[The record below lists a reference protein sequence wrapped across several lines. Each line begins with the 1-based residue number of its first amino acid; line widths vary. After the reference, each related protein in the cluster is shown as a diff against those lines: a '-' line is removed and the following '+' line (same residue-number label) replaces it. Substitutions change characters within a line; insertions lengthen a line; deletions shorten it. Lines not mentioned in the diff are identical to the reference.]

1 MLVFMRLYD
10 SPLLTGPMP
19 LVCGMAGLEATGDLA
34 FTAALGFA
42 VVREGAAVR
51 EEVVRE
57 GVEARVVVFTAD
69 DLGLDGLG
77 LGTAN
82 RCVEAKLFS
91 LKTAALDRR

>member
-1 MLVFMRLYD
+1 MRLYD
-10 SPLLTGPMP
+10 SPLLTGPIP
-19 LVCGMAGLEATGDLA
+19 LVCAADGLEVTGGLA
-34 FTAALGFA
+34 FTAAFGFA

-57 GVEARVVVFTAD
+57 GVEARVVVLAAD

-82 RCVEAKLFS
+82 RCAEAKLFS